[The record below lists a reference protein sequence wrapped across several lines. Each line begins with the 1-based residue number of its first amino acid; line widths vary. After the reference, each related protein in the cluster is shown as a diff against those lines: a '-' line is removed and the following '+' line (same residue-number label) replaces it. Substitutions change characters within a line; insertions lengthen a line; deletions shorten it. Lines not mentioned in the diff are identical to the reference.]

1 MNPSISFPNNTG
13 NINIYVGSS
22 AQPAADQHIF
32 PLQGSDMAIESK
44 VLEKSMDYSGCKGFQ
59 TTGFMSFDTPLPTL
73 SKELARKS
81 VFLQDNPKSNVLDYY
96 YYSTIQ
102 HAIRKMPLISAI
114 NVQGNVNTRKDH
126 SKRADKWL
134 RDSRIPETV
143 QLDDAYYSK
152 SGFDKGHMSR
162 REDADYG
169 TNAGDALKAANL
181 TCMYTNACPQVPKLN
196 RAPGLWGDLE
206 KIVLEQGAKKE
217 TGTESKI
224 CVFNGPVFV
233 DTDPVYDSIQVPLR
247 FFKIVVWMNGKN
259 QKKTTAFI
267 LSQEDLV
274 GGIQFE
280 ELDYNKE
287 FVEHQCSVSYIEG
300 LTGLSFTK
308 IREWDTFVKP
318 AGKQNVKAVKRE
330 DVESLIKKNN
340 R

>member
-1 MNPSISFPNNTG
+1 
-13 NINIYVGSS
+13 
-22 AQPAADQHIF
+22 
-32 PLQGSDMAIESK
+32 
-44 VLEKSMDYSGCKGFQ
+44 
-59 TTGFMSFDTPLPTL
+59 
-73 SKELARKS
+73 
-81 VFLQDNPKSNVLDYY
+81 
-96 YYSTIQ
+96 
-102 HAIRKMPLISAI
+102 MPLISAI
-114 NVQGNVNTRKDH
+114 NVQGNVTARKDH

-134 RDSRIPETV
+134 RDSRITESV

-217 TGTESKI
+217 SGLESKI
-224 CVFNGPVFV
+224 CVYNGPIFV
-233 DTDPVYDSIQVPLR
+233 DTDPVYDSIQVPMR
-247 FFKIVVWMNGKN
+247 FFKIVVWVNGKN

-308 IREWDTFVKP
+308 IREWDTYVKP
-318 AGKQNVKAVKRE
+318 SGKQNVKAVTRQ
-330 DVESLIKKNN
+330 DVESLIRKNN